1 MTDIKTNIRD
11 GAYVAIGA
19 AALGVQHLSKKKD
32 QVKAKFEGVSSRF
45 EPAFKNATVRVT
57 ESMTPIKT
65 RITPVAENI
74 YESVSTHVVPA
85 ASSVAEKMSTNLG
98 PVTSS
103 VISQVKLTSNAAI
116 SSTKKIADEAKRRVS

>member
-19 AALGVQHLSKKKD
+19 AALGVQHLSKKRD
-32 QVKAKFEGVSSRF
+32 EVKARFDGVSTNF
-45 EPAFKNATVRVT
+45 GPAIKGATCRVSET
-57 ESMTPIKT
+57 ISPLTA

-85 ASSVAEKMSTNLG
+85 ASSMAEKVSANLG

-103 VISQVKLTSNAAI
+103 VISQVKSTSNAAI
-116 SSTKKIADEAKRRVS
+116 CSSKKIADEAKRRVS